1 MISLN
6 DIQIRTSLVPG
17 DIGTVIQMHGSM
29 YNDEKHYGVGFE
41 VYVAEGLCEFYR
53 QYDSAKDRVWVAE
66 HNHRMV
72 GFLLCMHRG
81 DAAQLRYFLI
91 DPEYRGVGLG
101 KKLMELFM
109 EFLGSRSCYLW
120 TTNEL
125 PAAAALY
132 RKFGFEVV
140 EEKPSTGF
148 GKPVIEQKYEWKG
161 A

>member
-66 HNHRMV
+66 HNHR
-72 GFLLCMHRG
+72 
-81 DAAQLRYFLI
+81 I
-91 DPEYRGVGLG
+91 
-101 KKLMELFM
+101 
-109 EFLGSRSCYLW
+109 